1 VQPVAD
7 AFGERLGVERSHS
20 VVSRSWVE
28 FAKLAVGLGVVY
40 FLAARISFVLRV
52 EPGVVVF
59 WPAAGIAAGALIALG
74 PKARLPIATGAFI
87 ATVAHN
93 VMAGRNPWLIIAFSL
108 VSAGHP
114 LLMAWLIERWF
125 GGRFKLEDVWRA
137 LGFFTATAIGA
148 AVAAVGATAAIK
160 LVEPTVSPLYIWCVW
175 FASSSLGIVTV
186 TPLLIGLADAERERL
201 PRQALIEGSV
211 GLVAITVLI
220 ASLISLPNGLWATAL
235 PEALVFPLL
244 LWIAIRCRPI
254 FAAAAALAV
263 GLTVIGSTTLN
274 IGYFDWGNPLT
285 DRILSAQIF
294 VLTEAILA
302 VLMAAVF
309 AERRRAQAS
318 LADALAAGQ
327 VMAFEWNA
335 LSCQS
340 RRSNNSSLILG
351 DDRLGTEFRRS
362 QFLNRVHPEDRQ
374 GVKTLIRELQPGTP
388 SYALTFRYVRPDGQQ
403 LWLEERAKGEFDT
416 NGRLLRIKGLTRDI
430 TDQKKA
436 ELALAERNAQL
447 GLAGRAARV
456 GSYAYD
462 VEKGTMQISEGY
474 AAIHGLPLGMIETS
488 YNEWRMRVHPDDLK
502 MAEGTREEAFA
513 IGSKED
519 NAEYRIVLST
529 GEVRWIE
536 RRGWISYSENGRPE
550 RVVGV
555 NIDVTGR
562 KRAEE
567 RQRVLL
573 AELDHR
579 VKNTLA
585 TVSSVVSQTA
595 VGSTSVTNFVKALD
609 GRIRSMAT
617 THELLSFGRWR
628 GVSLTE
634 LVRQELAPYATRH
647 NTKISGPEVVLR
659 PEAGQ
664 AIAMVLH
671 ELATNAAKY
680 GALSTKQGRVSI
692 RWEQP
697 LNGYPLRLALEWQ
710 EFDGP
715 QVVAPGKAG
724 FGMSTIRDLIPY
736 EFGGSVDLAFVSAG
750 VQCRLELPANWLT
763 HSSEGSSSNGV
774 HPFPR

>member
-1 VQPVAD
+1 VTGVAVAD
-7 AFGERLGVERSHS
+7 AGERLGVERFLSI
-20 VVSRSWVE
+20 VSRSWLA
-28 FAKLAVGLGVVY
+28 FAKLAVGVGVVY
-40 FLAARISFVLRV
+40 FLAARLSFVLRV

-74 PKARLPIATGAFI
+74 PSARLPVATAAFT

-93 VMAGRNPWLIIAFSL
+93 LLVGRNPWLTVAFSV

-114 LLMAWLIERWF
+114 LLMAWLIGRWF
-125 GGRFKLEDVWRA
+125 EGTFKLEDVWRA

-148 AVAAVGATAAIK
+148 AMAAAGATVAIK
-160 LVEPTVSPLYIWCVW
+160 LVEPTASPLYIWFLW

-186 TPLLIGLADAERERL
+186 APLLIGLADPDRERL
-201 PRQALIEGSV
+201 PRQVLIEGLV
-211 GLVAITVLI
+211 GLVAITVLT
-220 ASLISLPNGLWATAL
+220 ASLISLPDGPWATAL

-274 IGYFDWGNPLT
+274 VGYFDWGKPLT

-294 VLTEAILA
+294 VLTEAMLA

-309 AERRRAQAS
+309 AERRWAAAV

-335 LSCQS
+335 LSGETRHS
-340 RRSNNSSLILG
+340 ENASLILR
-351 DDRLGTEFRRS
+351 DDQAGTAFRRS
-362 QFLNRVHPEDRQ
+362 QFPSRVHPEDRQ
-374 GVKTLIRELQPGTP
+374 RFKTLIRELCPSAP
-388 SYALTFRYVRPDGQQ
+388 SYALTFRFVRPDGQQ
-403 LWLEERAKGEFDT
+403 LWLEERAKGEFDAT
-416 NGRLLRIKGLTRDI
+416 GRLLRIKGLTRDI
-430 TDQKKA
+430 TEQKKA

-462 VEKGTMQISEGY
+462 VEKGTLQISEGY
-474 AAIHGLPLGMIETS
+474 AAIHGLPEGTNETTIG
-488 YNEWRMRVHPDDLK
+488 EWFARVHPEDQ
-502 MAEGTREEAFA
+502 TREKTFRNQMFA
-513 IGSKED
+513 EKRSESTI
-519 NAEYRIVLST
+519 EYRIVRSD

-536 RRGWISYSENGRPE
+536 RRNSVSYDVDGHPQ

-555 NIDVTGR
+555 SIDVTER
-562 KRAEE
+562 KRADE
-567 RQRVLL
+567 RQRILM

-585 TVSSVVSQTA
+585 TVSTVVSQTA
-595 VGSTSVTNFVKALD
+595 GGRTSVANFVKALD
-609 GRIRSMAT
+609 GRLRSMAT

-628 GVSLTE
+628 GISVAE

-647 NTKISGPEVVLR
+647 NTKVNGPEVVLR

-664 AIAMVLH
+664 AMAMVLH

-680 GALSTKQGRVSI
+680 GALSTKQGRVLI
-692 RWEQP
+692 QWERR
-697 LNGYPLRLALEWQ
+697 LNGHPLRLVVEWQ
-710 EFDGP
+710 EFGGP
-715 QVVAPGKAG
+715 PVAAPDKAG
-724 FGMSTIRDLIPY
+724 FGTSTIRDLIPY
-736 EFGGSVDLAFVSAG
+736 EFGGSVDLEFASAG
-750 VQCRLELPANWLT
+750 VRCRLELPANWLT
-763 HSSEGSSSNGV
+763 HGNVEPVSNV
-774 HPFPR
+774 AYRE